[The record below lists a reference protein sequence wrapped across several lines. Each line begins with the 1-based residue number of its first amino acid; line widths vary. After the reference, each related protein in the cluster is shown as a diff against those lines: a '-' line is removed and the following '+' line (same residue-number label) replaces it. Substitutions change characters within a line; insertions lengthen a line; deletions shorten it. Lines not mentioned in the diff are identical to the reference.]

1 MDLREFIAQCERQG
15 DLKRVTAEVDW
26 NLEMSHIAKLV
37 EEKDGPAI
45 LFENV
50 KDHAD
55 SGSVLFG
62 VYSNTRRLA
71 TVLGRS
77 VDMSMVD
84 LSYEWMRLSVG
95 EVIRAK
101 EVETGPVFEN
111 IIEEADIDIP
121 KQIPSPKFYQQDG
134 GRYIGTACFMV
145 VKDPET
151 GEINLGTYRSQVLD
165 EKTVGAQILKGKR
178 GDRILQKYRKMGQKM
193 PICLIVGCDP
203 LLMLAGSAM
212 VENANEYDVVGTL
225 RGEPVEIVTAPLTGL
240 PIPADAEWV
249 LEGYIDGDNLRPEGP
264 FGEYTGYYTEE
275 LYHPVNKPAIDV
287 KRIYHRDD
295 PVFLAA
301 SVGRPV
307 NDNHMM
313 LAFVRNATLWTELTK
328 MGIPGIKSVYMPPE
342 ACGRF
347 WAIVSVKQ
355 LYPGHSD
362 QVAAAVIASNTCTYG
377 LKGLIIVDEDIKADD
392 LPRVWWALATRYDAA
407 RGTQII
413 KRGRSTPLDPALDPD
428 NKFITSR
435 IIMDATIPFEWKE
448 KPVQVRMSEDVLE
461 SIKARWSELGLD
473 TPPAAGGTQA

>member
-1 MDLREFIAQCERQG
+1 MDLRDFISQWEQQG

-26 NLEMSHIAKLV
+26 DLEMSHIAKLV
-37 EEKDGPAI
+37 EEKDGPSL
-45 LFENV
+45 LFENIRG
-50 KDHAD
+50 HAP
-55 SGSVLFG
+55 GQKVIFG
-62 VYSNTRRLA
+62 VFSNTRRLA
-71 TVLGRS
+71 TILGRPS
-77 VDMSMVD
+77 SMTMTE
-84 LSYEWMRLSVG
+84 LSYEWMKLSVG
-95 EVIRAK
+95 EVIRA
-101 EVETGPVFEN
+101 EELETGPIFEN
-111 IIEEADIDIP
+111 ILEGDDVDVF
-121 KQIPSPKFYQQDG
+121 KIPSPRFYDKDG
-134 GRYIGTACFMV
+134 GRYVGTAVFHV
-145 VKDPET
+145 VRDPET

-165 EKTVGAQILKGKR
+165 SKTIGAQILKGKR
-178 GDRILQKYRKMGQKM
+178 GDRILQKYKKLGQKM
-193 PICLIVGCDP
+193 PICTVVGCDP

-225 RGEPVEIVTAPLTGL
+225 RGEPVKIVTEPLTGL

-249 LEGYIDGDNLRPEGP
+249 LAGYVDGDDLREEGP

-275 LYHPVNKPAIDV
+275 LYHPVKKPAV
-287 KRIYHRDD
+287 NVERIYHRDD
-295 PVFLAA
+295 PVFMAA

-355 LYPGHSD
+355 LYPGHAD

-377 LKGLIIVDEDIKADD
+377 LKGLIIVDDDIAADD
-392 LPRVWWALATRYDAA
+392 LPRVWWALATRYDVK

-413 KRGRSTPLDPALDPD
+413 NRGRSTPLDPALDPSS
-428 NKFITSR
+428 KFITSR
-435 IIMDATIPFEWKE
+435 LVLDATIPFEWKE
-448 KPVQVRMSEDVLE
+448 KPVEVKLSPEVLE

-473 TPPAAGGTQA
+473 

>member
-1 MDLREFIAQCERQG
+1 MDLREFIDQCEKAG

-26 NLEMSHIAKLV
+26 DLEMSHIAKLV
-37 EEKDGPAI
+37 EEKDGPAV

-50 KDHAD
+50 KGHT
-55 SGSVLFG
+55 SPVLFG
-62 VYSNTRRLA
+62 AYSNTRRLA
-71 TVLGRS
+71 RVLGKPANL
-77 VDMSMVD
+77 SMCE
-84 LSYEWMRLSVG
+84 LSYEWMKLSVG
-95 EVIRAK
+95 EVIRSK
-101 EVETGPVFEN
+101 ELTTGPIFEN
-111 IIEEADIDIP
+111 IIDGDDVDVF
-121 KQIPSPKFYQQDG
+121 KVPSPKFYEKDG

-145 VKDPET
+145 VRDPET

-165 EKTVGAQILKGKR
+165 AKTVGAQILKGKR
-178 GDRILQKYRKMGQKM
+178 GDRILQKYRKAGKKM
-193 PICLIVGCDP
+193 PICLVVGCDP

-212 VENANEYDVVGTL
+212 VENADEYDVVGTL
-225 RGEPVEIVTAPLTGL
+225 RGKPVEVVKGQLTGL

-249 LEGYIDGDNLRPEGP
+249 LEGYVDGDNLKAEGP

-275 LYHPVNKPAIDV
+275 IYKPVLKPAIDV
-287 KRIYHRDD
+287 KRIYHRNN

-328 MGIPGIKSVYMPPE
+328 MGIPGIQSVYMPPE

-377 LKGLIIVDEDIKADD
+377 LKGLIIVDHDINADD
-392 LPRVWWALATRYDAA
+392 LPRVWWALATRYDAE

-413 KRGRSTPLDPALDPD
+413 HRGRSTPLDPALHANP

-435 IIMDATIPFEWKE
+435 IIMDATLPFEWKE
-448 KPVQVRMSEDVLE
+448 KPVQVEMSKAVLDKV
-461 SIKARWSELGLD
+461 KARWAELGLD
-473 TPPAAGGTQA
+473 